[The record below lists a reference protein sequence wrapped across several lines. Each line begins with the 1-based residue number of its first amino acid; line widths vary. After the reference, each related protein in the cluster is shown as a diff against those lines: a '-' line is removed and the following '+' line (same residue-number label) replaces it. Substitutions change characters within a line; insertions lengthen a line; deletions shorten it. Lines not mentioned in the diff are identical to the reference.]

1 MKDVRVDASDL
12 LRLGV
17 DLEAAGG
24 RALAG
29 TRGVLQKGAQ
39 NIKSGTQ
46 RRWSGH
52 AHAPALPRAVT
63 YDTHET
69 LSGGW
74 AEIGPDKEKRQGAL
88 GNLFE
93 YGSVKNAPIPG
104 LAPELALEE
113 PRFLKAMGDLGEK
126 AAGL

>member
-1 MKDVRVDASDL
+1 MKDLLVDAADL
-12 LRLGV
+12 LKLGV
-17 DLEAAGG
+17 DLEAAGV
-24 RALAG
+24 RALTG
-29 TRGVLQKGAQ
+29 TREVVQRGAL
-39 NIKSGTQ
+39 NIKRGTQ
-46 RRWSGH
+46 KRWSGH

-63 YDTHET
+63 YDTHDT
-69 LSGGW
+69 LTGAS
-74 AEIGPDKEKRQGAL
+74 AEIGPDKDKRQGAL

-113 PRFLKAMGDLGEK
+113 PKFLKALGDLGER